1 MEARRVMAAT
11 LAAAIVL
18 ISSGAGYRTVNF
30 VIDAPTPDLAEKI
43 GRAAEQYRRDLAIEW
58 LGAAM
63 PNWSQPCPIHA
74 QVESSLG
81 AGGATSFMFD
91 RGEVFGWHMDI
102 QGSEQRVLDSVLPHE
117 VTHTIFA
124 SHFRRPLPRW
134 ADEGACTTVEDVSER
149 SKQDK
154 MLINFLH
161 TGRGIAFSQ
170 MFAMTDYPPD
180 ILPLYA
186 QGYSLARYLIDQHG
200 KHEFLTF
207 LKEGMESERW
217 PETVERHYG
226 YKNLAVLQETWLDW
240 VKQGSPRRTPGA
252 ATAGG
257 LVAKNA
263 PSRGG
268 AIVRAQSADRD
279 RDATHNPP
287 LVPVPVAVGSAG
299 KADNSGNVALAAAN
313 VVPPAAPL
321 NASPQMWPVRNGSVA
336 MADASPSAP
345 RADAVGAAAAAG
357 PAPVPGKSVYGD
369 GVGLIHHS
377 AEAQPP
383 ATSGAATDSAD
394 SASAPPAAASTSS
407 TAVPHVAGR
416 PRDVLLEWSR

>member
-1 MEARRVMAAT
+1 MAAT
-11 LAAAIVL
+11 LAAAIFL
-18 ISSGAGYRTVNF
+18 ISSGAGAIRTVNF
-30 VIDAPTPDLAEKI
+30 VVDAPTSELRLAQI
-43 GRAAEQYRRDLAIEW
+43 GRAAEQYRRDLAVEW

-74 QVESSLG
+74 QVEPHLG

-102 QGSEQRVLDSVLPHE
+102 QGSEERVLDSVLPHE

-149 SKQDK
+149 SKQDR

-217 PETVERHYG
+217 PEALHQHYG

-240 VKQGSPRRTPGA
+240 VKQGSPRQTPGA
-252 ATAGG
+252 GTAGT
-257 LVAKNA
+257 LVAKNG
-263 PSRGG
+263 PRGG

-279 RDATHNPP
+279 TTHSPP
-287 LVPVPVAVGSAG
+287 LVPVPIAVG
-299 KADNSGNVALAAAN
+299 NSWQR
-313 VVPPAAPL
+313 
-321 NASPQMWPVRNGSVA
+321 NARSGECLRRRRTRSLSQHNRIR
-336 MADASPSAP
+336 
-345 RADAVGAAAAAG
+345 RACCRFGMD
-357 PAPVPGKSVYGD
+357 
-369 GVGLIHHS
+369 
-377 AEAQPP
+377 
-383 ATSGAATDSAD
+383 
-394 SASAPPAAASTSS
+394 
-407 TAVPHVAGR
+407 R
-416 PRDVLLEWSR
+416 